1 VAGLAMTSTFP
12 FQYGNGISKKLLFR
26 LNISDHMKW
35 RHLSDQDLADPMR
48 WEDAAPADAGM

>member
-1 VAGLAMTSTFP
+1 MTSTFP

-26 LNISDHMKW
+26 LNISDYMKW